1 MPENPGSTLAEAGIE
16 GPGEEVQENPDFGT
30 PDELI
35 TTTVECGPVA
45 ARKFAS
51 LEAHAS
57 QGDNIFFLQ
66 MGVDLFSKMM
76 SAESFVRVLDP
87 TGVLI
92 DRHPVV
98 GELGVEWLRVVVCGG
113 VAQEVPRRIDE
124 GVHRVGLA
132 AGVTAALRALGAPE
146 VGVVTE
152 RPVLLREQNREL

>member
-1 MPENPGSTLAEAGIE
+1 M
-16 GPGEEVQENPDFGT
+16 QENPDFGT

-35 TTTVECGPVA
+35 TTTVQCGPVA

-87 TGVLI
+87 TERAGT
-92 DRHPVV
+92 R
-98 GELGVEWLRVVVCGG
+98 GRSLRRPPGLTG
-113 VAQEVPRRIDE
+113 PRPGI
-124 GVHRVGLA
+124 
-132 AGVTAALRALGAPE
+132 LRAGEIP
-146 VGVVTE
+146 G
-152 RPVLLREQNREL
+152 RPRAYSCG